1 MSKGTG
7 TPLINKKGSD
17 QRQRRKARK
26 ENTMTNREFFTAIAA
41 MENLNEELIQHAE
54 AELEKLNKRNAA
66 RAAKPSKT
74 QKENEPIKAEILN
87 FLKENEGFHL
97 ASEISAVMELS
108 VQKVSALCRQ
118 MTDQGILTSK
128 EVKVPKRGT
137 QKAYAIADGSEEVTE

>member
-66 RAAKPSKT
+66 RAAKPTKA
-74 QKENEPIKAEILN
+74 QKENESIKEEIVK
-87 FLKENEGFHL
+87 FLTERVVSTLQARLWKRVRFRFRKHL
-97 ASEISAVMELS
+97 HSAVS
-108 VQKVSALCRQ
+108 W
-118 MTDQGILTSK
+118 SK
-128 EVKVPKRGT
+128 RVR
-137 QKAYAIADGSEEVTE
+137 

>member
-7 TPLINKKGSD
+7 TPLINKKGGD

-66 RAAKPSKT
+66 RAAKPTKA
-74 QKENEPIKAEILN
+74 QKENEPIKEEIVK
-87 FLKENEGFHL
+87 FLTEKGGFHT
-97 ASEISAVMELS
+97 ASEVMEACETS
-108 VQKVSALCRQ
+108 VQKASALCRQ
-118 MTDQGILTSK
+118 LVEEGALT
-128 EVKVPKRGT
+128 VQDIKVPKKGK